1 MLYQSLKLTN
11 GIWVLAEL
19 RIQPSNPSFTVRPFP
34 CLPPKQP
41 QGGSEPRLLPALPSP
56 LSARSLGWAGWS
68 CGTSAMAGPLTG
80 CCWCQ
85 LRPLCQSWRL
95 SRMQEGKTGSSGQLG
110 SAATFGFCWAAL
122 LAPGRHHGVS

>member
-41 QGGSEPRLLPALPSP
+41 RGGSEPKLLPALPSP
-56 LSARSLGWAGWS
+56 LTARSLGWAGWP
-68 CGTSAMAGPLTG
+68 CGTSAVVGFHPPRLLLVPAPSPAPVPASLWHGKGETRSVLAAWALQQHSLSAGLP
-80 CCWCQ
+80 
-85 LRPLCQSWRL
+85 S
-95 SRMQEGKTGSSGQLG
+95 
-110 SAATFGFCWAAL
+110 
-122 LAPGRHHGVS
+122 